1 MFTHSIHSNS
11 FCSIIWFLLFLV
23 LTTHSVDFLTFWW
36 VVTPS
41 VKTTGY
47 IGLAPPQGKISHPIS
62 VGHSGRKTCLK
73 LQGSSSVWISDC
85 KHIAFLQPQ
94 SCSAL
99 TLALYD
105 AWWPGEV
112 AHFQLSKYF
121 CWASESGEKEPE
133 WAKGPAATNTPISLP
148 QGQNSQGGQAP
159 GCQSHKR
166 QPIFLLNELCL

>member
-73 LQGSSSVWISDC
+73 LQCSGSVWISDC
-85 KHIAFLQPQ
+85 KHIA
-94 SCSAL
+94 CSATPKL
-99 TLALYD
+99 LS
-105 AWWPGEV
+105 P
-112 AHFQLSKYF
+112 HFGFVWCLVTGWGCSFSTKQILLLGFRKRREG
-121 CWASESGEKEPE
+121 ARMGKR
-133 WAKGPAATNTPISLP
+133 
-148 QGQNSQGGQAP
+148 P
-159 GCQSHKR
+159 GCNEHSHLSPPR
-166 QPIFLLNELCL
+166 SEQPGRAGSWMPVP